1 MAVLTY
7 RSTELRNLSGR
18 RCWFSIVEGWKD
30 GVAVRVPETVIP
42 GKSGQVEETAVV
54 DKRVVRLH
62 GLVLGTSETNWNTVR
77 GELEAIF
84 DPSLAAANLIVT
96 SPYLGLASGT
106 KTLSARVESVRTTEQ
121 VDALVTEYDVILN
134 AIGSPPD
141 WS

>member
-7 RSTELRNLSGR
+7 RSTELRDLSVR

-30 GVAVRVPETVIP
+30 GVAVRLPETVIP
-42 GKSGQVEETAVV
+42 GKSGQIEETAVV
-54 DKRVVRLH
+54 DKRIIRLH
-62 GLVLGTSETNWNTVR
+62 GVVIGSSESNWNTVR

-84 DPSLAAANLIVT
+84 DPSLAAGNLVVT

-106 KTLSARVESVRTTEQ
+106 KTLSARVDSIRTTER
-121 VDALVTEYDVILN
+121 VHALVTEYDVVLN
-134 AIGSPPD
+134 AIGSPPN